1 MAASFFALRRLRGFD
16 ATANP
21 PWQMVPVGFW
31 REVGLSEA
39 AGLTLSSTNS
49 AVATAEFARENP
61 ASLARAGN
69 RKVIV
74 HGHRKGS
81 AVIEARRRSRVVCR
95 LEVGV
100 KASKTVKVA
109 FNFVRDNAG
118 HRTSR
123 ALASV
128 DGLVRTMN
136 AIYTPQT
143 YVHIVKRTARWVQVN
158 KNLGRVVRYSA
169 HLAGV
174 PAAQHEWDDVIA
186 HRDNAAHWNV
196 FFVWEY
202 EQDSTPF
209 QDHTD
214 AGNLGGNCLFEDQA
228 GVDVGETLAHELGH
242 YLGVGD
248 FYNSAQTDWLMYG
261 YTDVRGRFI
270 PKDHAN
276 TMNP

>member
-1 MAASFFALRRLRGFD
+1 MPNFFPLHQMRGFD
-16 ATANP
+16 ATATP
-21 PWQMVPVGFW
+21 PWQMVPLGFW
-31 REVGLSEA
+31 REVGLNEA
-39 AGLTLSSTNS
+39 AGLTLASTNP
-49 AVATAEFARENP
+49 AVATAEFAAHDP
-61 ASLARAGN
+61 AALVRAGQ

-74 HGHRKGS
+74 RGLKKGS
-81 AVIEARRRSRVVCR
+81 AFIEARRGTSVACR

-118 HRTSR
+118 HRTRR
-123 ALASV
+123 ALAST
-128 DGLVRTMN
+128 DNLVRTMN

-143 YVHIVKRTARWVQVN
+143 YIHIVKRTTRWVQVN
-158 KNLGRVVRYSA
+158 RNLGRVVRYSA

-174 PAAQHEWDDVIA
+174 SAAQHEWDEVIA
-186 HRDNAAHWNV
+186 LRDSAAHWNV

-202 EQDSTPF
+202 EQDATPF
-209 QDHTD
+209 RDHTD
-214 AGNLGGNCLFEDQA
+214 AGNLAGNCLFEDRA
-228 GVDVGETLAHELGH
+228 GREVGETLAHELGH
-242 YLGVGD
+242 YLGVAD
-248 FYNSAQTDWLMYG
+248 CSDNAQQDWLMYG

>member
-1 MAASFFALRRLRGFD
+1 MPSFFALHQLRGFD
-16 ATANP
+16 ATATP
-21 PWQMVPVGFW
+21 PWQMVPLGFW
-31 REVGLSEA
+31 REVGLNEA
-39 AGLTLSSTNS
+39 AGLTLASTNP
-49 AVATAEFARENP
+49 AVATAEFAAHGP
-61 ASLARAGN
+61 AALVRAGQ

-81 AVIEARRRSRVVCR
+81 ATIEARRGTSVACR

-109 FNFVRDNAG
+109 FHFVKDNAG
-118 HRTSR
+118 HRTRR
-123 ALASV
+123 ALAST
-128 DGLVRTMN
+128 DNLVRTMN

-143 YVHIVKRTARWVQVN
+143 YIHIVKRTARWVQVN
-158 KNLGRVVRYSA
+158 QNLGRVVRYSS

-174 PAAQHEWDDVIA
+174 SAAQHEWDHVIA
-186 HRDNAAHWNV
+186 LGDPAAHWNV

-202 EQDSTPF
+202 EQDATPF

-214 AGNLGGNCLFEDQA
+214 AGNLGGNCLFEDSA
-228 GVDVGETLAHELGH
+228 GLEVGETLAHELGH
-242 YLGVGD
+242 YLGVAD
-248 FYNSAQTDWLMYG
+248 FYNNAQQDWLMYG

>member
-1 MAASFFALRRLRGFD
+1 MAASFFALHQLRGFD
-16 ATANP
+16 ATASP

-81 AVIEARRRSRVVCR
+81 AMIEARRSSTVVCR

-100 KASKTVKVA
+100 KESKTVKVA

-118 HRTSR
+118 HQTRR

-143 YVHIVKRTARWVQVN
+143 YIHIVKRTARWVEVN
-158 KNLGRVVRYSA
+158 KNLGRVVRFSA

-214 AGNLGGNCLFEDQA
+214 AGNLGGNCLFEDEA
-228 GVDVGETLAHELGH
+228 GLDVGETLAHELGH

-248 FYNSAQTDWLMYG
+248 FYNSAQTGWLMYG

>member
-1 MAASFFALRRLRGFD
+1 MPEFFALHRLRGFD
-16 ATANP
+16 ATATP

-39 AGLTLSSTNS
+39 AGLTLASTNP
-49 AVATAEFARENP
+49 AVATAEFARQDP
-61 ASLARAGN
+61 ASLARAGQ

-74 HGHRKGS
+74 HGHRKGT
-81 AVIEARRRSRVVCR
+81 AFIEARRGSTVVCQ

-128 DGLVRTMN
+128 DGLLRTMN
-136 AIYTPQT
+136 SIYTPQT
-143 YVHIVKRTARWVQVN
+143 YIHIVKRTARWVQVN
-158 KNLGRVVRYSA
+158 KNLGRVVRFSS

-174 PAAQHEWDDVIA
+174 PASQHEWDDVVA
-186 HRDNAAHWNV
+186 LRDAAAHWNV

-202 EQDSTPF
+202 EQDTTPF
-209 QDHTD
+209 RDDTD
-214 AGNLGGNCLFEDQA
+214 AGNLGGNCLFEDNA
-228 GVDVGETLAHELGH
+228 GVEVGETLAHELGH
-242 YLGVGD
+242 YLGVRD
-248 FYNSAQTDWLMYG
+248 FYGNTQVDWLMYG

>member
-1 MAASFFALRRLRGFD
+1 MAEFFALHRLRGFD
-16 ATANP
+16 ATATP
-21 PWQMVPVGFW
+21 PWQMVPLGFW

-39 AGLTLSSTNS
+39 AGLTLASTNA
-49 AVATAEFARENP
+49 AVATAEFARHDP
-61 ASLARAGN
+61 AELVRAGQ

-74 HGHRKGS
+74 RGLRKGS
-81 AVIEARRRSRVVCR
+81 AVIEARRGTSVVCR

-100 KASKTVKVA
+100 KAPKTVKVA
-109 FNFVRDNAG
+109 FNFVKDSVG
-118 HRTSR
+118 HKTRRS
-123 ALASV
+123 LASV
-128 DGLVRTMN
+128 DNLVRTMN

-143 YVHIVKRTARWVQVN
+143 YITIVKRTARWVEVR
-158 KNLGRVVRYSA
+158 KNLGRVVRFSA

-186 HRDNAAHWNV
+186 LRDPAAHWNV

-202 EQDSTPF
+202 EQDATPF

-214 AGNLGGNCLFEDQA
+214 AGNLAGNCLFEDKA
-228 GVDVGETLAHELGH
+228 GVEVGETLAHELGH
-242 YLGVGD
+242 YLGVAD
-248 FYNSAQTDWLMYG
+248 FYNNAQQDWLMYG